1 MKQLCNDKSNIF
13 AKTNLPIYL
22 KMKKVLSLL
31 LVAGMATIVSCGPSA
46 EEKAAAEKAI
56 QDSIANVAQMQADSL
71 AAVEMAAQEAA
82 AAAEKM
88 VADSIAAAAEAAA
101 SAKKPTAKTK
111 PAAKPAPANDTRT
124 EKVKE
129 ADKKVEGKFGKK

>member
-1 MKQLCNDKSNIF
+1 MKPKHINKVITLQIKLINQSIS
-13 AKTNLPIYL
+13 

-88 VADSIAAAAEAAA
+88 IADSIAAVEAAA
-101 SAKKPTAKTK
+101 AAKKPASKPKPKTK
-111 PAAKPAPANDTRT
+111 E
-124 EKVKE
+124 EKKIE
-129 ADKKVEGKFGKK
+129 ETKKVTGGRG